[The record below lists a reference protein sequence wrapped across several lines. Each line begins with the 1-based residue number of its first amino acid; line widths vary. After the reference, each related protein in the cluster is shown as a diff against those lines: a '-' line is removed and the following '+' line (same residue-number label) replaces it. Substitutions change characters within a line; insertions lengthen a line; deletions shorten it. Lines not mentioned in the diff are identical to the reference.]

1 MTEPTD
7 VPRIAELPATL
18 ASQIAAGEVIE
29 RPAAVVKELVEN
41 SLDAGAR
48 QIDIAVAEGGRKRV
62 AVSDD
67 GHGIHPDDMELALRR
82 HSTSKLNRQSDLD
95 CIASLGFRGEA
106 LASIA
111 AVSRFSLTSRTA
123 QAAAAWRLS
132 FDPVSGN
139 AALKPAARP
148 PGTTVEAGDIF
159 QAIPARRK
167 FLRSQRTEFARILDV
182 VKRAACGH
190 FGAGFALTHDDK
202 PVLRYP
208 ACRADLGERVA
219 QVFGSRF
226 LRHALLVERESQG
239 MKLWGWLGGGDLSRS
254 QSDRQF
260 WFVNGRAVQDK
271 QLLHAARAAL
281 GEALPAGRYLSCLL
295 HLELDPA
302 VVDVNVHPAK
312 SEIRFKSPRDA
323 HDFVSAGLRRALQ
336 AAHRLDLRGAA
347 GPPRAGA
354 APANDGDGA
363 AASSPLAGDNGGAR
377 PAGPAPRPPPPP
389 VPSQG
394 PERRPL
400 QVEEAGA
407 FYASLKPIEE
417 QGDLIDGAPSLGAPV
432 AALGRRLMLAQ
443 RGEEWVLI
451 DAHAVAS
458 EVLLRQFEKA
468 CRGPGPRR
476 RPLLVPVEIKASPEQ
491 LELVERHGPAL
502 EALGLELRVVAEDAI
517 LIKAIPAL
525 LEEADVKGLTG
536 AALAGLARLRDAEDP
551 GPALR
556 ECLVLGRGER
566 IEVPALSELR
576 ALLKDL
582 DSVGVD
588 TTVPRR
594 KGLWRVLSIAEL
606 RRLLDAA

>member
-1 MTEPTD
+1 MAEITG

-29 RPAAVVKELVEN
+29 RPAAVVKELMEN

-123 QAAAAWRLS
+123 SAEAAWRLS
-132 FDPVSGN
+132 FDPVSGSS
-139 AALKPAARP
+139 ALKPAARP
-148 PGTTVEAGDIF
+148 PGTTVEAVDIF
-159 QAIPARRK
+159 QALPARRK
-167 FLRSQRTEFARILDV
+167 FLRSRRTEFSRILDA
-182 VKRAACGH
+182 VKRAACSH
-190 FGAGFALTHDDK
+190 FGAGFSLTHDDK
-202 PVLRYP
+202 PVLRYA

-219 QVFGSRF
+219 QVFGRQF
-226 LRHALLVERESQG
+226 LNKALLVECESQG

-271 QLLHAARAAL
+271 HLLHAARAAL

-312 SEIRFKSPRDA
+312 SEIRFRAPRDA

-336 AAHRLDLRGAA
+336 AAQRLDLGGAA
-347 GPPRAGA
+347 GPARTSAASA
-354 APANDGDGA
+354 APATA
-363 AASSPLAGDNGGAR
+363 PR

-389 VPSQG
+389 APAQG
-394 PERRPL
+394 RERRPL
-400 QVEEAGA
+400 QVGEAGA
-407 FYASLKPIEE
+407 FYESLKPREE

-443 RGEEWVLI
+443 RGEECVLI
-451 DAHAVAS
+451 DAHAVS
-458 EVLLRQFEKA
+458 TQVLMRQFEKA
-468 CRGPGPRR
+468 CRGSGPRR

-491 LELVERHGPAL
+491 LELVGRRGPAL
-502 EALGLELRVVAEDAI
+502 EALGLELRVVSADAI

-525 LEEADVKGLTG
+525 LEEADVKELTR
-536 AALAGLARLRDAEDP
+536 AALAALERLRDAEDP

-556 ECLVLGRGER
+556 ECLVLARGER
-566 IEVPALSELR
+566 AEVPTRPEMR

-582 DSVGVD
+582 DRVGVD
-588 TTVPRR
+588 TTAKRR
-594 KGLWRVLSIAEL
+594 KGLWRVLSIDEL

>member
-1 MTEPTD
+1 MAEITD

-29 RPAAVVKELVEN
+29 RPAAVVKELMEN

-48 QIDIAVAEGGRKRV
+48 QIDIAVAEGGRKRI

-123 QAAAAWRLS
+123 SAEAAWRLS
-132 FDPVSGN
+132 FDPVSGSS
-139 AALKPAARP
+139 ALKPAARP
-148 PGTTVEAGDIF
+148 PGTTVEAVDIF
-159 QAIPARRK
+159 QALPARRK
-167 FLRSQRTEFARILDV
+167 FLRSRRTEFSRILDA
-182 VKRAACGH
+182 VKRAACSH

-202 PVLRYP
+202 PVLRYA

-219 QVFGSRF
+219 QVFGRQF
-226 LRHALLVERESQG
+226 LNKALLVERESQG

-271 QLLHAARAAL
+271 HLLHAARAAL
-281 GEALPAGRYLSCLL
+281 GEALPTGRYLSCLL

-312 SEIRFKSPRDA
+312 SEIRFRAPRDA

-336 AAHRLDLRGAA
+336 AAQRLDLGGAA
-347 GPPRAGA
+347 GPARTGAASA
-354 APANDGDGA
+354 APATV
-363 AASSPLAGDNGGAR
+363 AASAPR

-389 VPSQG
+389 ASAQG
-394 PERRPL
+394 RERRPL
-400 QVEEAGA
+400 QVGEAGA
-407 FYASLKPIEE
+407 FYESLKPREE

-443 RGEEWVLI
+443 RGEECVLI
-451 DAHAVAS
+451 DAHAVATQ
-458 EVLLRQFEKA
+458 VLLRQFEQA
-468 CRGPGPRR
+468 CRGAGPRR

-491 LELVERHGPAL
+491 LELVGRRGPAL
-502 EALGLELRVVAEDAI
+502 EALGLELRVVSADAI

-525 LEEADVKGLTG
+525 LEEADVKELTR
-536 AALAGLARLRDAEDP
+536 AALAALARLRDAEDP

-556 ECLVLGRGER
+556 ECLVLARGER
-566 IEVPALSELR
+566 TEVPTRPELR
-576 ALLKDL
+576 TLLKDL
-582 DSVGVD
+582 DRVGVD
-588 TTVPRR
+588 TTAKRR
-594 KGLWRVLSIAEL
+594 KGLWRVLSIDEL

>member
-1 MTEPTD
+1 MTEITD

-29 RPAAVVKELVEN
+29 RPAAIVKELVEN

-111 AVSRFSLTSRTA
+111 AVSRFSLTSRPA
-123 QAAAAWRLS
+123 QAEAAWRLS
-132 FDPVSGN
+132 FEPVSGN

-148 PGTTVEAGDIF
+148 PGTTVEAVDIF
-159 QAIPARRK
+159 QALPARRK
-167 FLRSQRTEFARILDV
+167 FLRARRTEFARILDA
-182 VKRAACGH
+182 VKRAACSH
-190 FGAGFALTHDDK
+190 FGVGFALTHDDK

-219 QVFGSRF
+219 QIFGAQF
-226 LRHALLVERESQG
+226 VNKALLVERESQG
-239 MKLWGWLGGGDLSRS
+239 MKLWGWLGGGDLSRN

-271 QLLHAARAAL
+271 HLLHAARAAL
-281 GEALPAGRYLSCLL
+281 GEALPTGRYLSCLL

-312 SEIRFKSPRDA
+312 SEIRFRAPRDA
-323 HDFVSAGLRRALQ
+323 HDFVSASLRRALQ
-336 AAHRLDLRGAA
+336 AAHRLDLGGAVEPSPA
-347 GPPRAGA
+347 S
-354 APANDGDGA
+354 APA
-363 AASSPLAGDNGGAR
+363 AASAPATGGAPPAAGAR
-377 PAGPAPRPPPPP
+377 PAGPASRPPSPPAAP
-389 VPSQG
+389 AQG

-407 FYASLKPIEE
+407 FYESLKPRQE

-432 AALGRRLMLAQ
+432 AALGPRLMLAQ

-451 DAHAVAS
+451 DAHAIANQ
-458 EVLLRQFEKA
+458 VLLRQFEKA
-468 CRGPGPRR
+468 CRGSGPRR
-476 RPLLVPVEIKASPEQ
+476 RPLLVPVEIKASPKQ
-491 LELVERHGPAL
+491 LELVGQHGPAL
-502 EALGLELRVVAEDAI
+502 EALGLELRVVAADAI
-517 LIKAIPAL
+517 LIKGIPAL
-525 LEEADVKGLTG
+525 LEEADVKQLTR
-536 AALAGLARLRDAEDP
+536 AALAGLGRLRDSEDP

-566 IEVPALSELR
+566 TDVPTRAELR

-588 TTVPRR
+588 TTAKRR

>member
-1 MTEPTD
+1 MD

-123 QAAAAWRLS
+123 QAEAAWRLS

-148 PGTTVEAGDIF
+148 PGATVEAVDIF

-167 FLRSQRTEFARILDV
+167 FLRSRRTEFVRILDV
-182 VKRAACGH
+182 VKRLACGH
-190 FGAGFALTHDDK
+190 FGAGFSLTHDDK

-219 QVFGSRF
+219 QVFGSQF
-226 LRHALLVERESQG
+226 LRKALLVECEAQG

-271 QLLHAARAAL
+271 HLLHAARAAL
-281 GEALPAGRYLSCLL
+281 GEALPTGRYLSCLL

-312 SEIRFKSPRDA
+312 SEIRFRSPRDA

-336 AAHRLDLRGAA
+336 AAHRLDLKDGDS
-347 GPPRAGA
+347 PPRADA
-354 APANDGDGA
+354 APAA
-363 AASSPLAGDNGGAR
+363 GAR

-389 VPSQG
+389 AIPSQG

-407 FYASLKPIEE
+407 FYASIKPSQE
-417 QGDLIDGAPSLGAPV
+417 QGDMLDGAPSLGAPV
-432 AALGRRLMLAQ
+432 AALGPRLMLAQ
-443 RGEEWVLI
+443 RKEEWVLI
-451 DAHAVAS
+451 DAHAIAN
-458 EVLLRQFEKA
+458 EVLLRQFEQA
-468 CRGPGPRR
+468 CRGPGPQR

-491 LELVERHGPAL
+491 LELAERHGPAL
-502 EALGLELRVVAEDAI
+502 EALGLELRVVAADSL

-525 LEEADVKGLTG
+525 LEEADVKGLAK
-536 AALAGLARLRDAEDP
+536 AALAGLARLRDPEDP

-566 IEVPALSELR
+566 ADAPALVELR
-576 ALLKDL
+576 TLLKDL
-582 DSVGVD
+582 DRVGFD
-588 TTVPRR
+588 TTAPRR

>member
-1 MTEPTD
+1 MTEIMD

-123 QAAAAWRLS
+123 QTEAAWRLS

-148 PGTTVEAGDIF
+148 PGATVEAVDIF

-167 FLRSQRTEFARILDV
+167 FLRSRRTEFARILDV
-182 VKRAACGH
+182 VKRMACGH
-190 FGAGFALTHDDK
+190 FGAGFSLTHDDK
-202 PVLRYP
+202 PVLRYSP
-208 ACRADLGERVA
+208 CRADLGERVA
-219 QVFGSRF
+219 QVFGSQF
-226 LRHALLVERESQG
+226 LRKALLVECEAQG

-271 QLLHAARAAL
+271 HLLHAARAAL
-281 GEALPAGRYLSCLL
+281 GEALPTGRYLSCLL

-312 SEIRFKSPRDA
+312 SEIRFRSPRDA

-336 AAHRLDLRGAA
+336 AAHRLDLREAD
-347 GPPRAGA
+347 GPPRADA
-354 APANDGDGA
+354 APAPTA
-363 AASSPLAGDNGGAR
+363 GGAR

-389 VPSQG
+389 AIPAQG

-407 FYASLKPIEE
+407 FYASIKPSQE
-417 QGDLIDGAPSLGAPV
+417 QGDMLDGAPSLGAPV
-432 AALGRRLMLAQ
+432 AALGPRLMLAQ
-443 RGEEWVLI
+443 RKEEWVLI
-451 DAHAVAS
+451 DAHAVAN
-458 EVLLRQFEKA
+458 EVLLRQFEQA
-468 CRGPGPRR
+468 CRGPGPQR

-491 LELVERHGPAL
+491 LELAGRHGPAL
-502 EALGLELRVVAEDAI
+502 EALGLELRVVAADSL

-525 LEEADVKGLTG
+525 LEEADVKGLAK
-536 AALAGLARLRDAEDP
+536 AALAGLARLRDPEDP

-566 IEVPALSELR
+566 TDAPALVELR
-576 ALLKDL
+576 TLLKDL
-582 DSVGVD
+582 DRVGVD
-588 TTVPRR
+588 TAPPRR

>member
-1 MTEPTD
+1 MTEIMD

-123 QAAAAWRLS
+123 QAEAAWRLS
-132 FDPVSGN
+132 FDPISGN

-148 PGTTVEAGDIF
+148 PGATVEAVDIF

-167 FLRSQRTEFARILDV
+167 FLRSRRTEFARILDV

-190 FGAGFALTHDDK
+190 FGVGFALTHDDK
-202 PVLRYP
+202 PALRYAP
-208 ACRADLGERVA
+208 CRADLGERVA
-219 QVFGSRF
+219 QVFGPQF
-226 LRHALLVERESQG
+226 LRKALLVECEAQG

-271 QLLHAARAAL
+271 HLLHAARAAL
-281 GEALPAGRYLSCLL
+281 GEALPTGRYLSCLL

-312 SEIRFKSPRDA
+312 SEIRFRSPRDA

-336 AAHRLDLRGAA
+336 AAHRLDLKDGD
-347 GPPRAGA
+347 GPPRVGA
-354 APANDGDGA
+354 ASAPAA
-363 AASSPLAGDNGGAR
+363 GAR

-389 VPSQG
+389 AIPAQG

-407 FYASLKPIEE
+407 FYASIKPSQE
-417 QGDLIDGAPSLGAPV
+417 QGDMLDGAPSLGAPV
-432 AALGRRLMLAQ
+432 AALGPRLMLAQ
-443 RGEEWVLI
+443 REEEWVLI
-451 DAHAVAS
+451 DAHAVATQ
-458 EVLLRQFEKA
+458 VLLRQFEQA
-468 CRGPGPRR
+468 CRGPAPRR

-491 LELVERHGPAL
+491 LELVGRHGPAL
-502 EALGLELRVVAEDAI
+502 EALGLELRVVAADSL

-525 LEEADVKGLTG
+525 LEEADVKELAK
-536 AALAGLARLRDAEDP
+536 AALAGLTRLQDPEDP

-566 IEVPALSELR
+566 ADAPALLELR
-576 ALLKDL
+576 TLLKDL
-582 DSVGVD
+582 DRVGFD
-588 TTVPRR
+588 TTAPRR
-594 KGLWRVLSIAEL
+594 KGLWRVLSIVEL

>member
-1 MTEPTD
+1 MTEITG

-62 AVSDD
+62 SVSDD

-123 QAAAAWRLS
+123 QAEAAWRLS

-148 PGTTVEAGDIF
+148 PGTTVEAVDIF
-159 QAIPARRK
+159 QALPARRK
-167 FLRSQRTEFARILDV
+167 FLRSRRTEFSRILDA

-190 FGAGFALTHDDK
+190 FGVGFALTHDDK
-202 PVLRYP
+202 PVLRYA

-219 QVFGSRF
+219 QVFGRQF
-226 LRHALLVERESQG
+226 LSKALLVERESQG
-239 MKLWGWLGGGDLSRS
+239 MKLWGWLGSGDLSRG

-271 QLLHAARAAL
+271 HLLHAARAAL
-281 GEALPAGRYLSCLL
+281 GEDLPAGRYLSCLL

-312 SEIRFKSPRDA
+312 SEIRFRAPRDA
-323 HDFVSAGLRRALQ
+323 HDFVSASLRRALQ
-336 AAHRLDLRGAA
+336 AAHRLDLGGAA
-347 GPPRAGA
+347 EPPQAGA
-354 APANDGDGA
+354 APAATAAPSIAATGA
-363 AASSPLAGDNGGAR
+363 A

-389 VPSQG
+389 AAPPQG

-400 QVEEAGA
+400 QVGEAGA
-407 FYASLKPIEE
+407 FYESIKPSQE

-458 EVLLRQFEKA
+458 QVLLRQFEKA
-468 CRGPGPRR
+468 CRGSGPRR
-476 RPLLVPVEIKASPEQ
+476 RPLLVPVEIKAGPEQ
-491 LELVERHGPAL
+491 LELVGRHGPAL
-502 EALGLELRVVAEDAI
+502 EALGLELRVVAADAI

-525 LEEADVKGLTG
+525 LEEADVKTLTR
-536 AALAGLARLRDAEDP
+536 AALAGLARLRDSEDP

-566 IEVPALSELR
+566 TDIPTRPELR
-576 ALLKDL
+576 TLLRDL
-582 DSVGVD
+582 DSAGID
-588 TTVPRR
+588 TTAKRR
-594 KGLWRVLSIAEL
+594 KGLWRVLSIDEL

>member
-1 MTEPTD
+1 MAEITG

-29 RPAAVVKELVEN
+29 RPAAVVKELMEN

-48 QIDIAVAEGGRKRV
+48 QIDIAVAEGGRKRI

-123 QAAAAWRLS
+123 QAEAAWRLS

-139 AALKPAARP
+139 SALKPAARP
-148 PGTTVEAGDIF
+148 PGTTVEAVDIF
-159 QAIPARRK
+159 QALPARRK
-167 FLRSQRTEFARILDV
+167 FLRSRRTEFSRILDA
-182 VKRAACGH
+182 VKRAACSH

-202 PVLRYP
+202 PVLRYA
-208 ACRADLGERVA
+208 ACRANLGERVA
-219 QVFGSRF
+219 QVFGRQF
-226 LRHALLVERESQG
+226 LNKALLVECESQG

-271 QLLHAARAAL
+271 HLLHAARAAL

-312 SEIRFKSPRDA
+312 SEIRFRAPRDA

-336 AAHRLDLRGAA
+336 AAQRLDLGGAA
-347 GPPRAGA
+347 GPPRTGA
-354 APANDGDGA
+354 APAAPDA
-363 AASSPLAGDNGGAR
+363 ATAASAPR

-389 VPSQG
+389 AAPAQG

-400 QVEEAGA
+400 QVGEAGA
-407 FYASLKPIEE
+407 FYESLKPREE

-443 RGEEWVLI
+443 RGEECVLI
-451 DAHAVAS
+451 DAHAVATQ
-458 EVLLRQFEKA
+458 VLLRQFEKA
-468 CRGPGPRR
+468 CRGSGPRR

-491 LELVERHGPAL
+491 LELVGQHGPAL
-502 EALGLELRVVAEDAI
+502 EALGLELRVVSADAI

-525 LEEADVKGLTG
+525 LEEADVKELTR
-536 AALAGLARLRDAEDP
+536 AALAALERLRDAEDP

-556 ECLVLGRGER
+556 ECLVLARGER
-566 IEVPALSELR
+566 TEVPTRPELR

-582 DSVGVD
+582 DRVGVD
-588 TTVPRR
+588 TTAKRR
-594 KGLWRVLSIAEL
+594 KGLWRVLSIDEL

>member
-1 MTEPTD
+1 MD

-123 QAAAAWRLS
+123 QAEAAWRLS
-132 FDPVSGN
+132 FDPISGN

-148 PGTTVEAGDIF
+148 PGATVEAVDIF

-167 FLRSQRTEFARILDV
+167 FLRSRRTEFARILDV

-190 FGAGFALTHDDK
+190 FGVGFALTHDDK
-202 PVLRYP
+202 PVLRYA

-219 QVFGSRF
+219 QVFGPQF
-226 LRHALLVERESQG
+226 LRKALLVECEAQG
-239 MKLWGWLGGGDLSRS
+239 MKLWGWLGGGDLSRN

-271 QLLHAARAAL
+271 HLLHAARAAL
-281 GEALPAGRYLSCLL
+281 GEALPTGRYLSCLL

-312 SEIRFKSPRDA
+312 SEIRFRSPRDA

-336 AAHRLDLRGAA
+336 AAHRLDLRGADE
-347 GPPRAGA
+347 PPRADA
-354 APANDGDGA
+354 ASAPAA
-363 AASSPLAGDNGGAR
+363 GAR
-377 PAGPAPRPPPPP
+377 PAGPVPALAPRPPPPP
-389 VPSQG
+389 AIPAQG

-407 FYASLKPIEE
+407 FYASLKPSQE
-417 QGDLIDGAPSLGAPV
+417 QGDMLDGAPSLGAPV
-432 AALGRRLMLAQ
+432 ATLGPRLMLAQ
-443 RGEEWVLI
+443 RENEWVLI
-451 DAHAVAS
+451 DAHAVAN
-458 EVLLRQFEKA
+458 EVLSRQFEQA
-468 CRGPGPRR
+468 CRGPAPQR

-491 LELVERHGPAL
+491 LELVGRHGPAL
-502 EALGLELRVVAEDAI
+502 EALGLELRVVAADSL

-525 LEEADVKGLTG
+525 LEEADVKELAK
-536 AALAGLARLRDAEDP
+536 AALAGLARLQDPEDP

-566 IEVPALSELR
+566 ADAPALLELR
-576 ALLKDL
+576 TLLKDL
-582 DSVGVD
+582 DRVGFD
-588 TTVPRR
+588 TTAPRR
-594 KGLWRVLSIAEL
+594 KGLWRVLSIVEL

>member
-1 MTEPTD
+1 MAEMTD

-29 RPAAVVKELVEN
+29 RPAAVVKELLEN

-48 QIDIAVAEGGRKRV
+48 QIDITVAEGGRKRI

-95 CIASLGFRGEA
+95 CIVSLGFRGEA

-123 QAAAAWRLS
+123 QAEAAWRLS
-132 FDPVSGN
+132 FDPISGS

-148 PGTTVEAGDIF
+148 PGTTVEAVDIF

-167 FLRSQRTEFARILDV
+167 FLRSRRTEFARILDA

-190 FGAGFALTHDDK
+190 FGAGFSLTHDDK

-219 QVFGSRF
+219 QVFGPQF
-226 LRHALLVERESQG
+226 LRKALLVERESQG
-239 MKLWGWLGGGDLSRS
+239 MKLWGWLGGGDLSRN
-254 QSDRQF
+254 QSDRQY

-271 QLLHAARAAL
+271 HLLHAARAAL
-281 GEALPAGRYLSCLL
+281 GEALPTGRYLSCLL

-312 SEIRFKSPRDA
+312 SEIRFRSPRDA

-336 AAHRLDLRGAA
+336 AAHRLDLRDAA

-354 APANDGDGA
+354 APTNDDGA
-363 AASSPLAGDNGGAR
+363 GPAA
-377 PAGPAPRPPPPP
+377 PAPRPPPPP
-389 VPSQG
+389 PVPAQG

-407 FYASLKPIEE
+407 FYASLKPSQE
-417 QGDLIDGAPSLGAPV
+417 QGDLLDGAASLGAPV
-432 AALGRRLMLAQ
+432 AALGRRLMVAQ
-443 RGEEWVLI
+443 RGEECVLI

-458 EVLLRQFEKA
+458 QVLLRQFEKA
-468 CRGPGPRR
+468 CRGSGPQR
-476 RPLLVPVEIKASPEQ
+476 RPLLVPVEIKASPAQ
-491 LELVERHGPAL
+491 LELVGRHGPAL
-502 EALGLELRVVAEDAI
+502 EALGLELRVVAADAI

-525 LEEADVKGLTG
+525 LEEADVKELTS
-536 AALAGLARLRDAEDP
+536 AALAGLARLRDSEDP

-566 IEVPALSELR
+566 TDVPTLPELR

-582 DSVGVD
+582 DSAGVD
-588 TTVPRR
+588 TTAPRR
-594 KGLWRVLSIAEL
+594 KGLWRVLSLAEL